1 MMLGGKTCQFN
12 DKCITYYIYTYQLH
26 CPKQDVL
33 RTLIKVSC
41 VRHRSK
47 AYIRVCIASKAAS
60 VLLLARDLAE
70 F

>member
-1 MMLGGKTCQFN
+1 MLGKKHAN
-12 DKCITYYIYTYQLH
+12 LMYKCITYYIYTYQLH